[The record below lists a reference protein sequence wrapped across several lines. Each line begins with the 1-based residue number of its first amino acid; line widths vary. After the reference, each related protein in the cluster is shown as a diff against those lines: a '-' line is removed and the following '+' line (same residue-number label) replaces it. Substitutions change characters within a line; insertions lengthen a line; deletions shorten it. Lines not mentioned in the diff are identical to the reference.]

1 MISVIVPVYN
11 VEPYLAQCLDSLLAQ
26 TFSDI
31 EIIVVDDGSTD
42 GCPQICDE
50 YSRRDER
57 ITVFHTDNH
66 GLSAARNL
74 GIDNSHGEW
83 LMFVDS
89 DDWVEPQFC
98 ELPYRAAVEN
108 EADLV
113 IFGYN
118 YHSANGQV
126 KKGNPKITGLV
137 TWQEAVLYGS
147 QTVWDKLYKKHL
159 FNTVRY
165 PVGRL
170 YEDIATTHC
179 IVYSAR
185 RILMIDELLYD
196 YRVRNGSIT
205 RNEDSFVDYELYRS
219 QLKWLDDTVSYGLSE
234 EIVKNNMFKSSLRL
248 LEHVKPSDDPLYRR
262 AEEIVSTFEIDPD
275 RLNAHERNCLKIWK
289 LNKNLLNTWYQEK
302 KRGESDAGIH

>member
-113 IFGYN
+113 IFDVSRIFGEKRIPP
-118 YHSANGQV
+118 SPIPVSG
-126 KKGNPKITGLV
+126 IV
-137 TWQEAVLYGS
+137 TWQEAFEHGRPAA
-147 QTVWDKLYKKHL
+147 WNKLYKRYL
-159 FNTVRY
+159 FDTIRY

-170 YEDIATTHC
+170 FEDIAVTHKLINYAKR
-179 IVYSAR
+179 IVYIDDSLYNY
-185 RILMIDELLYD
+185 RIHSGSISKTIDERTQYEELRSRLEQYTDIMEYGYPEDKAKLLIF
-196 YRVRNGSIT
+196 RIAIK
-205 RNEDSFVDYELYRS
+205 F
-219 QLKWLDDTVSYGLSE
+219 
-234 EIVKNNMFKSSLRL
+234 
-248 LEHVKPSDDPLYRR
+248 LEKCEPSDDQLYHR

-302 KRGESDAGIH
+302 KRGESDAGIC